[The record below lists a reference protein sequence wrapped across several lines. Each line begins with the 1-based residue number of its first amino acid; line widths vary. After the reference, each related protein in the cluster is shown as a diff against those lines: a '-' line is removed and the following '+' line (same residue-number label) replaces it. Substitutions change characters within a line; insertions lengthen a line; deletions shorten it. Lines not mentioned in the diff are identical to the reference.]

1 MSEAFLARFMCPYS
15 RMGVKSDSLK
25 EGEQLTNRGGGKGRL
40 SWIFSFLFLCSQSPL
55 RFFTRVE
62 NFICTDIS
70 LPCPFVLAANMGPQ
84 YACGKQTWPR
94 LNLLGRMSFL
104 EIDDKHFP

>member
-25 EGEQLTNRGGGKGRL
+25 EREQLTNRRGGKGRL
-40 SWIFSFLFLCSQSPL
+40 AWIFSFLFLCSQNPL
-55 RFFTRVE
+55 RLFTLGLK
-62 NFICTDIS
+62 IS
-70 LPCPFVLAANMGPQ
+70 FYRHFPSLSFCSSCKRWST
-84 YACGKQTWPR
+84 ACVWKADMAKAKPP
-94 LNLLGRMSFL
+94 